1 MNATK
6 QKTRNLGLAKRRA
19 LRIIRRSQP
28 KNVQE
33 ARAAGLR
40 LWEIGVNCGAFRQT
54 YRIWGT
60 GLVIK
65 FPREEWGDAI
75 THTRDEVKKIR
86 ALNEFKV
93 MRRYLPPVY
102 YYNGR
107 DGVMV
112 TDYYSKVSPPKNLR
126 PMFTE
131 LLFAYTGVEVGD
143 LLGDNIRC
151 KRNGE
156 PVIVDL
162 GY

>member
-1 MNATK
+1 MN
-6 QKTRNLGLAKRRA
+6 QGLAKHRA
-19 LRIIRRSQP
+19 LRIIHRSQP

-33 ARAAGLR
+33 AKVAGLR
-40 LWEIGVNCGAFRQT
+40 LWEIGENCGAFRRT

-65 FPREEWGDAI
+65 FPREDWKERSADMSI
-75 THTRDEVKKIR
+75 LHTQDEVKKIR

-93 MRRYLPPVY
+93 MRQYLPPVY
-102 YYNGR
+102 YYNHR

-112 TDYYSKVSPPKNLR
+112 TDYYPKVSPSKNLG
-126 PMFTE
+126 PMFSE

-143 LLGDNIRC
+143 LFGDNIRC

>member
-1 MNATK
+1 MN
-6 QKTRNLGLAKRRA
+6 RGLAKRRA

-40 LWEIGVNCGAFRQT
+40 LWEIGENRGAFRRT
-54 YRIWGT
+54 YGIWGT

-65 FPREEWGDAI
+65 FPRVNWGDSVR
-75 THTRDEVKKIR
+75 HTQDEVKKIR

-102 YYNGR
+102 YYNNR

-112 TDYYSKVSPPKNLR
+112 TDYYPKVSPSKNLG

-131 LLFAYTGVEVGD
+131 LLFAYTGVVVGD
-143 LLGDNIRC
+143 LFGDNVRC
-151 KRNGE
+151 TISGE

>member
-65 FPREEWGDAI
+65 FPREEWDAI

-102 YYNGR
+102 YYNNR